1 MFFKKRK
8 KEKDMYSK
16 LLEEFNKLYSNIET
30 LELENKYL
38 ESAIIFLSKYSA
50 KDIVFSLHDSG
61 VKVEYFNN
69 TGYKMFVSEDPNI
82 VNAVSIDA
90 IKTINHTDHT
100 ATIMV
105 NGDLYIIDKDKQT
118 IKKHEG
124 L

>member
-8 KEKDMYSK
+8 KEKDMHSK

-38 ESAIIFLSKYSA
+38 ECAIIFLSKYSA
-50 KDIVFSLHDSG
+50 KDIVFSLYDSG

-105 NGDLYIIDKDKQT
+105 NGDLYVIDKDKQT